1 MANTY
6 HLIHFQ
12 EQHGVQVYNVPY
24 LLKKEEAT
32 LMEYEILEVMKEK
45 WYPGEFSHFDEEDQL
60 YWFTNGV
67 AIKTVSV
74 KNITPGEGHSLNHYL
89 DLSRRRIA

>member
-32 LMEYEILEVMKEK
+32 LMEYE
-45 WYPGEFSHFDEEDQL
+45 
-60 YWFTNGV
+60 T
-67 AIKTVSV
+67 
-74 KNITPGEGHSLNHYL
+74 
-89 DLSRRRIA
+89 LS